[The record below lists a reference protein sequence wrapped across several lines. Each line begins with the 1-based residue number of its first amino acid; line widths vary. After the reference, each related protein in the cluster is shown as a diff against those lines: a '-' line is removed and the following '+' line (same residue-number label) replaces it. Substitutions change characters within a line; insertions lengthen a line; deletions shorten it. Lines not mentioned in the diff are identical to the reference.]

1 MKAWLA
7 DHLPTLGEAYYA
19 VEWIVRILSLA
30 ILPWRRSP
38 AVVRSWLLLIFFLPV
53 PGLILFLAIG
63 HPRFPRWRQARFDAL
78 APFFGRM
85 TERLSAAAPDLV
97 EEGDADIAALA
108 RRLGRLPPV
117 AGNAIELLDDYD
129 ATIDRLI
136 ADIDA
141 ATRHVRILAYIFADD
156 AVGTRVIAALGRAVT
171 RGVVA
176 HVILDPV
183 GSHHWFGGTMR
194 RLEDA
199 GVAVRAALPFRLI
212 RGRTRR
218 DMRNHRKLFLVDGT
232 IGYAGSQNI
241 VARDFRPGVV
251 NRELVIRATGPI
263 VAEMEAVFVGD
274 WFLETEELLDPA
286 PAIPGPS
293 GETIAQLLPSGA
305 EYRQHGFETL
315 LVWQIHQAR
324 SHAVIVTP
332 YLIPDEDLLSA
343 MRTAAARGVT
353 VDLVVSEVVDQRL
366 VNLAQCSYYAELMD
380 CGVRIHRYRGE
391 LLHAKNVALDGR
403 IGIAGSSNVD
413 IRSFQLNEE
422 VSLILYDTPSVA
434 RLEQVQQGY
443 LANSERLDP
452 VRWRSRGAVRRT
464 GEAIARL
471 VSPLL

>member
-1 MKAWLA
+1 MQAWLGA
-7 DHLPTLGEAYYA
+7 HLPSLGEAYYA
-19 VEWIVRILSLA
+19 IEWLVRILSLA

-53 PGLILFLAIG
+53 PGLMLFWAIG
-63 HPRFPRWRQARFDAL
+63 QPRFPKWRQARFEAL
-78 APFFGRM
+78 ASFFGTM
-85 TERLSAAAPDLV
+85 AERLARAMPERFED
-97 EEGDADIAALA
+97 GDADIAALA
-108 RRLGRLPPV
+108 QRLGRLPPV
-117 AGNAIELLDDYD
+117 TGNAIELLDDYD
-129 ATIDRLI
+129 GTIDRLV
-136 ADIDA
+136 ADIEA
-141 ATRHVRILAYIFADD
+141 AERHVRILAYIFADD
-156 AVGTRVIAALGRAVT
+156 AVGARVIDALGRAVA
-171 RGVVA
+171 RGIA
-176 HVILDPV
+176 ANVILDPL
-183 GSHHWFGGTMR
+183 GSHRWTRATIR
-194 RLEDA
+194 RLGEA
-199 GVAVRAALPFRLI
+199 GVQVRAALPFRLL

-218 DMRNHRKLFLVDGT
+218 DMRNHRKLFLIDGA

-263 VAEMEAVFVGD
+263 VAEMEAVFVAD
-274 WFLETEELLDPA
+274 WFLETEEMLDA
-286 PAIPGPS
+286 WPAIPEAAGD
-293 GETIAQLLPSGA
+293 TVAQLLPSGA
-305 EYRQHGFETL
+305 QYRQHGFETL

-343 MRTAAARGVT
+343 MRTAASRGVT
-353 VDLVVSEVVDQRL
+353 IDLVVSEVVDQHL
-366 VNLAQCSYYAELMD
+366 VNLAQCSYYAELME

-434 RLEQVQQGY
+434 RLEAVQQGY

-452 VRWRSRGAVRRT
+452 ERWRGRSRFRRT